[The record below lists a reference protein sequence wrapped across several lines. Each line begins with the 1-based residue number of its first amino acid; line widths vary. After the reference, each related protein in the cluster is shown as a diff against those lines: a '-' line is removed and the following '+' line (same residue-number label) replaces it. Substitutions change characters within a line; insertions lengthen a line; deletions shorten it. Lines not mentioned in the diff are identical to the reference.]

1 METFTHIDWISLTH
15 SNLEGD
21 YYPESM
27 NRDYIATK
35 AMNGYT
41 EAKLFRSGV
50 IEMINPKYSKMGVH
64 IIYSGKVLE
73 RLENESGID
82 RSYILAQHIM
92 QGAKLT
98 RLDIAIDVK
107 DSGLNLD
114 SLWQELEGKNAKT
127 KSQHSREQKGCGKG
141 YTVYVGSRKT
151 RRKLV
156 RIYDKATE
164 MGWDNIDYKR
174 IELEMRRDIARN
186 AANSYLKSHFDNE
199 YVKSIIN
206 GVVSF
211 PDMPIWHEIM
221 SNESAKI
228 PVAESG
234 NGNTEKWLMRQVAP
248 PMARTLISNPEFAEK
263 FNKQVSFLIEKL
275 LNKE

>member
-1 METFTHIDWISLTH
+1 METFTHIDWLSLTH
-15 SNLEGD
+15 SNLDGD

-50 IEMINPKYSKMGVH
+50 IEMMNPKYQKMGVH

-82 RSYILAQHIM
+82 RNYILAQHIM

-114 SLWQELEGKNAKT
+114 ALWQELECKNAKT
-127 KSQHSREQKGCGKG
+127 KSQHSREEKGFGKG

-156 RIYDKATE
+156 RIYDKAIE
-164 MGWDNIDYKR
+164 LGWDNIDYKR

-199 YVKSIIN
+199 YVNSIIN

-211 PDMPIWHEIM
+211 PDMQLWQEIM

-234 NGNTEKWLMRQVAP
+234 SGNTEKWLMRQVAP
-248 PMARTLISNPEFAEK
+248 AMARTLISSPEFAEK